1 MPRTSF
7 RDKDCPIAQ
16 GAEIIGDKWKI
27 LILRNAFFGITR
39 YDDFQKSLNISSKV
53 LTTRLAE
60 LVNDG
65 ILAKDTSESD
75 RRAKLYSLTAKGQD
89 LLTFTISLAQW
100 SERWDQE
107 DWVRIVSED
116 GKPIE
121 KITLRSH
128 TGKELHHGEVL
139 ITHGNSKSA
148 ELSTIREIVATRSL
162 LGS

>member
-7 RDKDCPIAQ
+7 RDKDCPVAQ

-27 LILRNAFFGITR
+27 LILRNAFHGMRR
-39 YDDFQKSLNISSKV
+39 YDDFLKSLNISSKV
-53 LTTRLAE
+53 LSIRLAE
-60 LVNDG
+60 MVNDG
-65 ILAKDTSESD
+65 ILTKDTSDLD
-75 RRAKLYSLTAKGQD
+75 RRAKLYSLTAKGKD

-100 SERWDQE
+100 SERWGQE
-107 DWVRIVSED
+107 DWVRIISED